1 MIEVWAGPDDYS
13 FERDRYLW
21 RMWIKQNITTT
32 GFRVEA
38 DADDAYK
45 GNVIFD
51 DERLDII
58 FRLKA
63 PEYIDAALVDCS
75 EPWIL
80 GESSP

>member
-1 MIEVWAGPDDYS
+1 MVEVWAGPDDYS

-32 GFRVEA
+32 GFNVMSHS
-38 DADDAYK
+38 DDAYK
-45 GNVIFD
+45 GTIIFD

-63 PEYIDAALVDCS
+63 PEHITEAAVDCS

-80 GESSP
+80 GETGP